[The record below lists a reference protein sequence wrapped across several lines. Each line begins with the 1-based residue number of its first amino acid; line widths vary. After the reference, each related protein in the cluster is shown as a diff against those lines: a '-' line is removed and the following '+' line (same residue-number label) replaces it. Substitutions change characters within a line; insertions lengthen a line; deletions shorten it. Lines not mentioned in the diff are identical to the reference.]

1 MVLFKEGDW
10 LMAVEVVE
18 AVQYYQ
24 PQIQTSKVGTEMAI
38 SDLESHQRS
47 WNWLLKPDQ
56 TIMY

>member
-24 PQIQTSKVGTEMAI
+24 PQIQTSKAGTEMAI
-38 SDLESHQRS
+38 SDLESHLRS